1 MLTSKQRAYLKGKA
15 SNMDSIFQVGK
26 ASVGENM
33 AVQIGQALKKR
44 ELIKLNVLNNCLDD
58 VRVVVTPKQLLRLK
72 KNYYHILISMAVSL
86 KEYLIRQTNICKVH
100 KI

>member
-58 VRVVVTPKQLLRLK
+58 VREVANEIAELTDSQVVACIGKRI
-72 KNYYHILISMAVSL
+72 ILY
-86 KEYLIRQTNICKVH
+86 KENSEQKLYDLS